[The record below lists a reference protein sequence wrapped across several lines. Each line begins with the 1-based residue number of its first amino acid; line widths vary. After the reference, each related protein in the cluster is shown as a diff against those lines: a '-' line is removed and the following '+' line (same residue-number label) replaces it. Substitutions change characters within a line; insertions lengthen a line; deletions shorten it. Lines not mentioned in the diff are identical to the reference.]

1 MSIEDQSE
9 EHYITQQ
16 LEAID
21 KERETIEKQYDS
33 GMISEKEQQTL
44 LAKNEYLRAQV
55 VERNQENFDKK
66 QEQSHERNRDF
77 FND

>member
-9 EHYITQQ
+9 EQYITQQ